1 MIALLALPLD
11 DVSQVLARADAFL
24 AKNVSFEAEYK
35 FSGYLLKREPVKLR
49 IEKPDRV
56 RFWANLSLSDYE
68 VSSTE
73 KGWVDVE
80 HRDKV
85 YDDPGVAQGI
95 GLRDSRVSQ
104 AFALAFPRF
113 LISPTFS
120 STVPGEKA
128 RVLTGNAKVGTL
140 TGDKITYEM
149 KQPGTLVN
157 YQVLIGKDGN
167 VLYYKFKVQ
176 SMSGNQEGEWELS
189 KFTAKKFQLSDFVLR
204 VPDDYAPV
212 AVPGAGFP
220 WDPENKFYFG
230 TWQQGSRKVD
240 LTERLSKQP
249 TLIALLDTAKPSLDS
264 ESALKAL
271 EAKGIKVLR
280 LNGLASGGRLDLP
293 TDTSGGDLRKLN
305 PPALPFFILRKPDGM
320 LKRYWMGYDPAESK
334 TWQDDVVSATQ
345 MAPSSKN

>member
-35 FSGYLLKREPVKLR
+35 FSGYLIKSEPVKLR
-49 IEKPDRV
+49 IDKPDRV
-56 RFWANLSLSDYE
+56 RFWANLSLSNYE

-73 KGWVDVE
+73 KGWLDVE

-95 GLRDSRVSQ
+95 GLRDSRLSQ

-113 LISPTFS
+113 LISPNFS
-120 STVPGEKA
+120 TTVPGEKE
-128 RVLTGNAKVGTL
+128 RVLTRNAKIGNL
-140 TGDKITYEM
+140 TGDQITYDM
-149 KQPGTLVN
+149 KQPGTSVQ
-157 YQVLIGKDGN
+157 YKVLIGADGN
-167 VLYYKFKVQ
+167 VLYYMFKVQ
-176 SMSGNQEGEWELS
+176 SMSGNQEGTWELS

-212 AVPGAGFP
+212 TVPGAGSP
-220 WDPENKFYFG
+220 LEAESKFYFG
-230 TWQQGSRKVD
+230 KWKQGSQTVD
-240 LTERLSKQP
+240 LTEKISKQA
-249 TLIALLDTAKPSLDS
+249 TLIALLDAAKPSSDC

-280 LNGLASGGRLDLP
+280 INGLTGEGRLDLP
-293 TDTSGGDLRKLN
+293 TDPTGADLRKLN
-305 PPALPFFILRKPDGM
+305 PPALPFFILRKTDGV

-334 TWQDDVVSATQ
+334 AWQDDVISATKL
-345 MAPSSKN
+345 ANGSKD

>member
-35 FSGYLLKREPVKLR
+35 FSGYLIKSEPVKLR
-49 IEKPDRV
+49 IDKPDRV
-56 RFWANLSLSDYE
+56 RFWANLSLSNYE

-73 KGWVDVE
+73 KGWLDVE

-85 YDDPGVAQGI
+85 YDDPGVAQGV
-95 GLRDSRVSQ
+95 GLRDSRLSQ

-113 LISPTFS
+113 LISQSFS
-120 STVPGEKA
+120 ATVPGEKE
-128 RVLTGNAKVGTL
+128 RVLTRNAKIGNL
-140 TGDKITYEM
+140 TGDQITYDM
-149 KQPGTLVN
+149 KQPGTSVQ
-157 YQVLIGKDGN
+157 YKVLIGADGN
-167 VLYYKFKVQ
+167 VLYYMFKVQ
-176 SMSGNQEGEWELS
+176 SMSGNQEGTWELS

-212 AVPGAGFP
+212 TVPGAGSP
-220 WDPENKFYFG
+220 LEAESKFYFG
-230 TWQQGSRKVD
+230 KWKQGSQTVD
-240 LTERLSKQP
+240 LTEKISKQA
-249 TLIALLDTAKPSLDS
+249 TLIALLDAAKPSSDC

-280 LNGLASGGRLDLP
+280 INGLTGEGRLDLP
-293 TDTSGGDLRKLN
+293 TDPTGADLRKLN
-305 PPALPFFILRKPDGM
+305 PPALPFFILRKTDGV

-334 TWQDDVVSATQ
+334 AWQDDVISATKL
-345 MAPSSKN
+345 ANGSKD